1 MVPVGSNNILVE
13 MYRVVPGARGN
24 IGPGEVQVCDALGD
38 AVVVTNVLPATGGRD
53 AETIEEITRRAPS
66 LLTSR
71 DRAVTRVD
79 FETIA
84 KQASGE
90 VARAACPG
98 DMGEDGTVEVVVL
111 PHRRSGEDIPDPFLS
126 AGLRD
131 HVSSY
136 LRKRCLININPKVR
150 LAEFKPIDI
159 SLTLRLRPNANVIH
173 VREQAEAWARAFLDP
188 YEGGIER
195 EGWSFGGTLYAQD
208 FARMVSDIREVRH
221 VSEVR
226 LYGDLEEGDRP
237 LLGWETGEGM
247 EVLQL
252 TQRDLFQV
260 MRIRVQIED
269 ELW

>member
-1 MVPVGSNNILVE
+1 
-13 MYRVVPGARGN
+13 
-24 IGPGEVQVCDALGD
+24 
-38 AVVVTNVLPATGGRD
+38 
-53 AETIEEITRRAPS
+53 
-66 LLTSR
+66 
-71 DRAVTRVD
+71 
-79 FETIA
+79 
-84 KQASGE
+84 
-90 VARAACPG
+90 
-98 DMGEDGTVEVVVL
+98 
-111 PHRRSGEDIPDPFLS
+111 
-126 AGLRD
+126 
-131 HVSSY
+131 
-136 LRKRCLININPKVR
+136 
-150 LAEFKPIDI
+150 
-159 SLTLRLRPNANVIH
+159 VIH